1 MKKLLFVVPSLNVGG
16 TLSSLK
22 CIIEYLDSEYEINV
36 LALSHDGSPSGI
48 RDNILLRKSILLHGY
63 YCNYNESIGFDKY
76 IIALIKIIKRFFY
89 ILKIDL
95 EKIISRAFASNYQS
109 YDIIVAFQEGCVT
122 KFVSHIQHQRK
133 IAWIHCDYKN
143 YCSTPKE
150 LHIYE
155 KFSTIVCV
163 SKYTANT
170 FSTIYPSLQDRVQ
183 SVNNLLNLNAIESL
197 AKSSVYDNLF
207 VKDYFTIISVGR
219 IDPVKRFEY
228 IPSIAYDI
236 KSRGCKFRWYIIGP
250 ELGNE
255 CFNKLCAEIKYYN
268 VEREVVYLGS
278 KSNPYPYFSNADLL
292 VSLSYT
298 EACPMIFN
306 EAKILDLPVLT
317 TDFGS
322 SYEFIQNGDS
332 GIIVP
337 FQDIADTLYSILSN
351 PQCYNSLKQNVTQ
364 QEYSNENIL
373 LQLRSIFSDNNTV
386 NHNTL

>member
-109 YDIIVAFQEGCVT
+109 YDIIVAFQEGGVT

-133 IAWIHCDYKN
+133 IAWIHCDYRN

-150 LHIYE
+150 RDIYE
-155 KFSTIVCV
+155 KFSTVVCV
-163 SKYTANT
+163 SKYTANS
-170 FSTIYPSLQDRVQ
+170 FSTIYPSLQNRVV
-183 SVNNLLNLNAIESL
+183 SVNNLLNLDLII
-197 AKSSVYDNLF
+197 KSAELPVSDTLF
-207 VKDYFTIISVGR
+207 NNDSFTIISVGR
-219 IDPVKRFEY
+219 LDPVKRFEY
-228 IPSIAYDI
+228 IPRIAAEL
-236 KSRGCKFRWYIIGP
+236 KSKGCKFRWYIIGP
-250 ELGNE
+250 EVDNQ
-255 CFNKLCAEIKYYN
+255 CFSQLCAEIKSYSL
-268 VEREVVYLGS
+268 ERDVVYLGS
-278 KSNPYPYFSNADLL
+278 KANPYPYFKKADLL

-306 EAKILDLPVLT
+306 EAKVLKLPIVT

-322 SYEFIQNGDS
+322 SYEFINNGES
-332 GIIVP
+332 GVIVGLK
-337 FQDIADTLYSILSN
+337 DIADTLCSIISN
-351 PQCYNSLKQNVTQ
+351 SETYDTLKQNVCSQ
-364 QEYSNENIL
+364 KYSNENIL
-373 LQLRSIFSDNNTV
+373 SQLRSLF
-386 NHNTL
+386 L

>member
-133 IAWIHCDYKN
+133 IAWVHCDYRN
-143 YCSTPKE
+143 YCSTSME
-150 LHIYE
+150 RDIYE
-155 KFSTIVCV
+155 KFSTVVCV
-163 SKYTANT
+163 SKYTANS
-170 FSTIYPSLQDRVQ
+170 FSTIYPSLQNRVV
-183 SVNNLLNLNAIESL
+183 SVNNLLNLDLIIKSAELPVSDSL
-197 AKSSVYDNLF
+197 FNNDS
-207 VKDYFTIISVGR
+207 FTIISVGR
-219 IDPVKRFEY
+219 LDPVKRFEY
-228 IPSIAYDI
+228 IPRIAAEL
-236 KSRGCKFRWYIIGP
+236 KSKGCKFRWYIIGP
-250 ELGNE
+250 EVDNQ
-255 CFNKLCAEIKYYN
+255 CFSQLCAEIKSYSL
-268 VEREVVYLGS
+268 ERDVVYLGS
-278 KSNPYPYFSNADLL
+278 KANPYPYFKKADLL

-306 EAKILDLPVLT
+306 EAKVLKLPIVT

-322 SYEFIQNGDS
+322 SYEFINNGES
-332 GIIVP
+332 GVIVGLK
-337 FQDIADTLYSILSN
+337 DIADTLCSIISN
-351 PQCYNSLKQNVTQ
+351 SETYDTLKQNVCSQ
-364 QEYSNENIL
+364 KYSNENIL
-373 LQLRSIFSDNNTV
+373 SQLRSLF
-386 NHNTL
+386 L